1 MKIAYVYDVI
11 HPYVAGGVQKRIW
24 EVSRRLARRG
34 HQVTIFGM
42 KHWQGEDTLCSE
54 GVRLWGVCPPQPLF
68 VNGRRSVKESLYFA
82 WRVLPPLLRE
92 PFDVVD
98 CQNFPYFP
106 CFSAAFHSVA
116 RRSRLIITW
125 HEVWDNYW
133 YDYLGRSGFFGRLVE
148 RAIARMP
155 SINATSTLHNKG
167 RLTAI
172 GARESRIR
180 VVPIGGVS
188 LADVDKIPP
197 SIERTDLIFVGRLT
211 RPKGVDTLLRS
222 IARLKANSI
231 VAASTIIG
239 DGPERSNLESL
250 ARDLGIHEQV
260 SFLGRVEDDAR
271 VISLM
276 KSAKVFVYPA
286 MPEGTWS
293 VSVIEANACGVPA
306 VSVRAGKLGMNE
318 VVTDGFNGLLVAEQ
332 SAEAIA
338 DKLSLLLQH
347 ESMRA
352 ELARNALAF
361 AREQDW
367 DVVAEKA
374 DILYCEAMRA
384 GQERSASSE

>member
-1 MKIAYVYDVI
+1 MRIAYVYDVI

-34 HQVTIFGM
+34 HQVTVFGM
-42 KHWQGEDTLCSE
+42 KHWQGDNVLRSE
-54 GVRLWGVCPPQPLF
+54 GVRLCGVCPPRPLF
-68 VNGRRSVKESLYFA
+68 VNSHRSVRESLYFA
-82 WRVLPPLLRE
+82 WRILPPLLRE
-92 PFDVVD
+92 RFDIID

-106 CFSAAFHSVA
+106 CFSAAFHSLA

-148 RAIARMP
+148 RATARMP
-155 SINATSTLHNKG
+155 CINATSTLHNKG
-167 RLTAI
+167 RLVAI
-172 GARESRIR
+172 GAREGRIR

-188 LADVDKIPP
+188 LADVNRIPP
-197 SIERTDLIFVGRLT
+197 SAERTHLIFVGRLT
-211 RPKGVDTLLRS
+211 KPKGVDTLLRS
-222 IARLKANSI
+222 IACLKANSV
-231 VAASTIIG
+231 VATSTIIG
-239 DGPERSNLESL
+239 DGPERGNLEGL

-260 SFLGRVEDDAR
+260 SFLGRIEDDAR

-276 KSAKVFVYPA
+276 KSASIFVYPA

-293 VSVIEANACGVPA
+293 VSIVEANACGVPA

-318 VVTDGFNGLLVAEQ
+318 VVSDGFNGLLVAEQ

-338 DKLSLLLQH
+338 DKLRLLL
-347 ESMRA
+347 ENEPVRA

-367 DVVAEKA
+367 EVVAEKA
-374 DILYCEAMRA
+374 DILYCEAM
-384 GQERSASSE
+384 SAS

>member
-1 MKIAYVYDVI
+1 
-11 HPYVAGGVQKRIW
+11 VQKRIW

-34 HQVTIFGM
+34 HEVTVFGM
-42 KHWQGEDTLCSE
+42 KHWQGQDILRNE

-68 VNGRRSVKESLYFA
+68 VNGRRSVRESLYFA
-82 WRVLPPLLRE
+82 GRILPPLLRE
-92 PFDVVD
+92 SFDIID

-106 CFSAAFHSVA
+106 CFSAAFHSLA

-125 HEVWDNYW
+125 HEVWDSYW

-155 SINATSTLHNKG
+155 CINATGTLHNKG

-188 LADVDKIPP
+188 LADVDKVPP
-197 SIERTDLIFVGRLT
+197 STERTDLIFVGRLT
-211 RPKGVDTLLRS
+211 KPKGVDTLLRS
-222 IARLKANSI
+222 IACLKANSI
-231 VAASTIIG
+231 VATSTIIG
-239 DGPERSNLESL
+239 DGPERSSLESL
-250 ARDLGIHEQV
+250 ATDLGIHEQV

-276 KSAKVFVYPA
+276 KSARVFVYPA

-306 VSVRAGKLGMNE
+306 VSVRSGKLGMNE

-338 DKLSLLLQH
+338 DKLTLLLQH
-347 ESMRA
+347 ESTRA

-374 DILYCEAMRA
+374 DILYCEAI
-384 GQERSASSE
+384 SAR